1 MVNQEDPA
9 VSYYE
14 LGNAQAKR
22 LGVFPQGLLY
32 MIDLSIQ
39 CFVVNFSNL
48 HVHKAAPELFWGS
61 HGMIHL
67 CESDNLRQQALN
79 TKI

>member
-1 MVNQEDPA
+1 MNQEETA
-9 VSYYE
+9 VSDYE
-14 LGNAQAKR
+14 LGSAQAKR

-48 HVHKAAPELFWGS
+48 HVHRAAPALFWGS
-61 HGMIHL
+61 HGMIHS
-67 CESDNLRQQALN
+67 CESDNLKQQALN
-79 TKI
+79 TRI

>member
-1 MVNQEDPA
+1 MNEEDPA
-9 VSYYE
+9 DSYYE

-22 LGVFPQGLLY
+22 LGVFSQGLLY

-48 HVHKAAPELFWGS
+48 QLHRAAPELFCCS
-61 HGMIHL
+61 HSTIHL
-67 CESDNLRQQALN
+67 CESDNLKQQALN
-79 TKI
+79 TRI